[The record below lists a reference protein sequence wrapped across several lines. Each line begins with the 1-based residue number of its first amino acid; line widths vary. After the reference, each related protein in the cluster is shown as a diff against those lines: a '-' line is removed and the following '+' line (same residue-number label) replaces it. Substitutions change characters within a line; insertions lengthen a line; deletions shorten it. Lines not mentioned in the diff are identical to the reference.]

1 MTLIKTGS
9 ACKGI
14 QMDKKKIY
22 EFVEAVDGGA
32 DIVSALKEH
41 FKTGD
46 NTEAELRTLKS
57 KFDAVGDRDIA
68 RMVATHDLLLE
79 KGIKDSDS
87 LVDVIGKGE
96 MSEQEIAK
104 LKEEQNVKFDTLNS
118 DYATREKAYL
128 NTQMTDRITLD
139 LIESC
144 HGNSKVAES
153 VAQLA
158 TQSGAVFRGE
168 DGEIMLK
175 SGSESLKFAD
185 SVTKLAEQYEYIIP
199 KPVTGSGVDINLN
212 NNNGSQSNVNPTW
225 ENATASV

>member
-1 MTLIKTGS
+1 
-9 ACKGI
+9 
-14 QMDKKKIY
+14 MDKKKIY

-68 RMVATHDLLLE
+68 RMVSTFDLLQD

-87 LVDVIGKGE
+87 LVDIIGKGE
-96 MSEQEIAK
+96 MSDQEIAK
-104 LKEEQNVKFDTLNS
+104 LKDEQNARVSTLNS
-118 DYATREKAYL
+118 EHSAREESYL

-144 HGNSKVAES
+144 HGSSKVAGS

-158 TQSGAVFRGE
+158 IQAGDVFRGE
-168 DGEIMLK
+168 DNEIMFK
-175 SGSESLKFAD
+175 SGSESLKF
-185 SVTKLAEQYEYIIP
+185 SESIPKLAEQYEYIIP
-199 KPVTGSGVDINLN
+199 KPKTGSGVGDEVNGKQN
-212 NNNGSQSNVNPTW
+212 NPVVSSGWSD
-225 ENATASV
+225 AISVD